1 MGDDTMMPIS
11 ANVRAV
17 PRSGIRDVVDRV
29 IGIDDVISLCVGEPS
44 RTAAPHVVEAAA
56 EARIPL
62 CLCGEGAAQ
71 PALAEAYARLGVRAF
86 SLPAR
91 ELLEVKEYLMGVTL

>member
-1 MGDDTMMPIS
+1 M
-11 ANVRAV
+11 
-17 PRSGIRDVVDRV
+17 
-29 IGIDDVISLCVGEPS
+29 LCRGQGKGVFC
-44 RTAAPHVVEAAA
+44 EALHAS
-56 EARIPL
+56 
-62 CLCGEGAAQ
+62 CGEGAAQ